1 MNKNTMIDF
10 QRDVIDASF
19 KTPIVIDFWAEWCGP
34 CRILGPVLERL
45 AARANGA
52 WKLVKI
58 NTELQPDIAMQFSIS
73 SIPAVK
79 MVYKGELLDEF
90 VGALP
95 ESQIVQWLEKNIPN
109 ESRNMVEQA
118 KLALRANDLKK
129 AVKLLSQ
136 AVELDEKNFE
146 ARVFLAKALFLKEPE
161 KAMKLVEAV
170 AEGSP
175 FFNDVNSMRVLH
187 RLSTDYAAIK
197 AQGEKT
203 VAQAWKDY
211 LKGIDAYLK
220 LEFDTALEW
229 WIDSIIGDRTVD
241 DDGARKACV
250 ALFSLLGREHE
261 TTQKYHRRFSSALY

>member
-1 MNKNTMIDF
+1 MHKDEMIDF

-58 NTELQPDIAMQFSIS
+58 NTELQADIAMQFDIS

-79 MVYKGELLDEF
+79 LVYKAEVISEF

-95 ESQIVQWLEKNIPN
+95 ENQIVQWLEKNIPN
-109 ESRNMVEQA
+109 ESKDLVESA
-118 KLALRANDLKK
+118 KLAWRANDPKK
-129 AVKLLSQ
+129 AIKLLSQ
-136 AVELDEKNFE
+136 AIELDEENIE
-146 ARVFLAKALFLKEPE
+146 ARVMLAKALFVKEQE
-161 KAMKLVEAV
+161 KALQLVDTIQ
-170 AEGSP
+170 EGSP
-175 FFNDVNSMRVLH
+175 FFEDVASMRALL
-187 RLSTDYAAIK
+187 RLTTEYAAIK
-197 AQGEKT
+197 ALAAKHDT
-203 VAQAWKDY
+203 PAWRDY

-220 LEFDTALEW
+220 MDFETALEW
-229 WIDSIIGDRTVD
+229 WIDSIIVDRTID

-250 ALFSLLGREHE
+250 ALFRQLGREHE
-261 TTQKYHRRFSSALY
+261 ITQKFHRRFSSALY